1 MRRDNFDGSPMAR
14 LYDVSIPS
22 FRDTSV
28 SCPVNDMNDTIG
40 DWPFPGL
47 DGSNVGEE
55 TAE

>member
-1 MRRDNFDGSPMAR
+1 MRQDNFDGSPTAR

-22 FRDTSV
+22 FTDTSV